1 MRRRNFLSTLG
12 IGGPAAL
19 TTMGLAGSLAV
30 PGAARADDVT
40 AAQMAAFDSP
50 PFPEKGD
57 DVKPAPRKGRI
68 KQGVT
73 RGVFIARVPG
83 QPPGRGAGGGVDFEE
98 MCRQAARLG
107 IQGFDLVGPDD
118 WPMLKKYGLVS
129 SMIYGIGIGPGA
141 GRGAARGAAA
151 TDAPAGAPAGATPTA
166 PPAQET
172 TGGAPAAPPSANGG
186 AGRGRGPAGPKI
198 IEKEAHDHFVQI
210 YSDTID
216 LAAQNGFPNIILTT
230 GTRGSVTDEEGADA
244 LVALLNSLKGRA
256 EDKGVTLCTEL
267 ISSNV
272 KQPLENRYMADH
284 GAWLFGV
291 MQRVNSPRVKVLYDI
306 FHASVMDGN
315 VVTTIRENWQWIGH
329 FHTGGNPPVGPGSG
343 ARNELDHTQSV
354 YWPFVMKVIADMGFT
369 DYVAHEYTP
378 APGMD
383 PIASLEKCIRICDA

>member
-1 MRRRNFLSTLG
+1 MRRRDF
-12 IGGPAAL
+12 IGAMGVGAPLAMA
-19 TTMGLAGSLAV
+19 TMGDAQTFTAPEAAIAGS
-30 PGAARADDVT
+30 VT

-73 RGVFIARVPG
+73 RGIFTARAVGAPA
-83 QPPGRGAGGGVDFEE
+83 QRGPQAGGMEFEE

-107 IQGFDLVGPDD
+107 IQGFDLVAAPD

-129 SMIYGIGIGPGA
+129 SMIYGIGVNGG
-141 GRGAARGAAA
+141 GAARGP
-151 TDAPAGAPAGATPTA
+151 APAAGTMGAAPT
-166 PPAQET
+166 PPA
-172 TGGAPAAPPSANGG
+172 GGAPAAPAAGPGQVGAG
-186 AGRGRGPAGPKI
+186 AGRGAGGRGPAGPKI
-198 IEKEAHDHFVQI
+198 IDKDQHDHFVQV

-230 GTRGSVTDEEGADA
+230 GSRGMTSEEENADA
-244 LVALLNSLKGRA
+244 LVALLNSLKARA
-256 EDKGVTLCTEL
+256 EDKGITLCTEL
-267 ISSNV
+267 ISSNQT
-272 KQPLENRYMADH
+272 QPLENRYQGDH
-284 GAWLFGV
+284 AAWLFGV

-315 VVTTIRENWQWIGH
+315 IVTTIRDNWQWIGH
-329 FHTGGNPPVGPGSG
+329 FHTGGNPPVGPGAG
-343 ARNELDHTQSV
+343 PRNELDHTQSV

-369 DYVAHEYTP
+369 DYVSHEYTP

>member
-1 MRRRNFLSTLG
+1 MDRRDFLTTVG
-12 IGGPAAL
+12 VGGPLAL
-19 TTMGLAGSLAV
+19 TTMGVAGSLAL
-30 PGAARADDVT
+30 PETALADDVT

-50 PFPEKGD
+50 PYPEKGD

-83 QPPGRGAGGGVDFEE
+83 EARGRGAGGGMDFEE

-129 SMIYGIGIGPGA
+129 SMIYGIGIGPGG
-141 GRGAARGAAA
+141 GRGPARGAAA
-151 TDAPAGAPAGATPTA
+151 MGATTGAPATASPSA
-166 PPAQET
+166 PPAQRT
-172 TGGAPAAPPSANGG
+172 GAPSGPNGA

-198 IEKEAHDHFVQI
+198 IDKEAHDHFVQI

-216 LAAQNGFPNIILTT
+216 LAAQNKFPNIILTT
-230 GTRGSVTDEEGADA
+230 GTRGTISDEEGADA

-272 KQPLENRYMADH
+272 NQPLENRYMGDH
-284 GAWLFGV
+284 GAWLFGI

-354 YWPFVMKVIADMGFT
+354 YWPFIMKVIADMGFT

>member
-1 MRRRNFLSTLG
+1 MG
-12 IGGPAAL
+12 I
-19 TTMGLAGSLAV
+19 AGSLALPEV
-30 PGAARADDVT
+30 ALADDVT

-50 PFPEKGD
+50 PFPEKGN
-57 DVKPAPRKGRI
+57 DVKPAPRRGRI

-73 RGVFIARVPG
+73 RGVFSARVPG
-83 QPPGRGAGGGVDFEE
+83 QQPGTQAPGAMDFEE

-107 IQGFDLVGPDD
+107 VQGFDLVGPDD
-118 WPMLKKYGLVS
+118 WPTLKKYGLVS
-129 SMIYGIGIGPGA
+129 SMIYGIGIGAGARRGPAPVAGAPGMATPPA
-141 GRGAARGAAA
+141 GGAPG
-151 TDAPAGAPAGATPTA
+151 GAPAGAG
-166 PPAQET
+166 PAGAAA
-172 TGGAPAAPPSANGG
+172 GGGG
-186 AGRGRGPAGPKI
+186 GRGRGPAGPKI
-198 IEKEAHDHFVQI
+198 IDKDQHDHFVQI

-216 LAAQNGFPNIILTT
+216 LAAQNGFPNVILTT
-230 GTRGSVTDEEGADA
+230 GTRGTTSEEENADA
-244 LVALLNSLKGRA
+244 LVALLNSLKARA

-272 KQPLENRYMADH
+272 TQPLENRYQGDH

-343 ARNELDHTQSV
+343 PRNELDHTQSV
-354 YWPFVMKVIADMGFT
+354 YWPFIMKVIADMGFT

-378 APGMD
+378 APGLD